1 MEQIQP
7 FSENFFIQR
16 SFEVVWAVFRVAGY
30 TQRRSIKEGLEER
43 AVEYL
48 LYKDS
53 MHLQGLEEMV
63 RLSLHIGEVSKV
75 NADVLLREIGNLQ
88 TTLKDIE
95 GEMMEEVHQMKGPE
109 DAPNV
114 EEVFSKPPMLLS
126 EFIEAMNQVSTKIQD
141 TRYKKEE
148 EEDKPETRNT
158 KNEVEDDKP
167 ETRNL
172 KYEEKE
178 EKGEREESSARS
190 GKEVGDSHSSKTE
203 SGKPAPEAGSG
214 NSSASQTQE
223 EGLARVRQTRPQD
236 GVGEQS
242 GNHAPETGS
251 GKPVSTE
258 VNSGKMRKLGA
269 RERREAILKLVEK
282 RNLCHIKDVLSTL
295 PDTSAR
301 TLRYDIQKM
310 VDKGVLERV
319 GSGGPNSFFRLRK
332 NEK

>member
-30 TQRRSIKEGLEER
+30 AQRRSIKEGLEEC
-43 AVEYL
+43 AIEYL

-53 MHLQGLEEMV
+53 THLQGLEEIV

-75 NADVLLREIGNLQ
+75 NAEVLLREIGNLQ
-88 TTLKDIE
+88 NALKDIE
-95 GEMMEEVHQMKGPE
+95 GEMMEELHRTKGPE

-126 EFIEAMNQVSTKIQD
+126 EFIEAMNQINTKIQD
-141 TRYKKEE
+141 TRYKKEDYGE
-148 EEDKPETRNT
+148 ASETQNPKHEVEDDKSETRNT
-158 KNEVEDDKP
+158 KSE
-167 ETRNL
+167 
-172 KYEEKE
+172 
-178 EKGEREESSARS
+178 
-190 GKEVGDSHSSKTE
+190 GK
-203 SGKPAPEAGSG
+203 
-214 NSSASQTQE
+214 
-223 EGLARVRQTRPQD
+223 EGLAKSGKDKKGENNEVGIKNKEIGSKPASEAESGSNPAIVRQN
-236 GVGEQS
+236 GEK
-242 GNHAPETGS
+242 S
-251 GKPVSTE
+251 GKD
-258 VNSGKMRKLGA
+258 RKLGA
-269 RERREAILKLVEK
+269 RERREAILALVQK
-282 RNLCHIKDVLSTL
+282 RNLCHIKDVVSTL